1 MTVDWRRSLPSPPKS
16 PKSPTSRSPPKS
28 PTPRSPIPHS
38 PISPS
43 GFRSPSAVWDRLP
56 TAVGTPVAS
65 SPGNFVPIGGAK
77 LRPSAL
83 DQAVEQS
90 TYARA
95 DTARAMNEMEGNLEK
110 LWEHDPSGRVRAR
123 GMMVSTQRATNR
135 LSLSAK
141 KLEDVAM
148 AASARQAADA
158 ADLAASNS
166 VR

>member
-1 MTVDWRRSLPSPPKS
+1 
-16 PKSPTSRSPPKS
+16 
-28 PTPRSPIPHS
+28 
-38 PISPS
+38 
-43 GFRSPSAVWDRLP
+43 
-56 TAVGTPVAS
+56 
-65 SPGNFVPIGGAK
+65 
-77 LRPSAL
+77 
-83 DQAVEQS
+83 
-90 TYARA
+90 
-95 DTARAMNEMEGNLEK
+95 MNEMEGNLEK